1 MARQDSTNS
10 WRSNTEGTK
19 VARVSTIEPERSL
32 AQACPR
38 VTAVLSRIGDKW
50 TVLVVML
57 LREGPRRFSE
67 LKRQVGGISQRM
79 LTATLRGLE
88 RDGFVTRTV
97 YPTTP
102 PSVEYE
108 LTLLGHSLRAPVEAL
123 GDWAVAH
130 LDIIDG
136 ARRKF
141 DDRATANSAP
151 PSPALQRVVRP
162 LSRPPANRK

>member
-1 MARQDSTNS
+1 MARQDSTDL

-19 VARVSTIEPERSL
+19 APRVPATELERSV

-50 TVLVVML
+50 TVMVVIL
-57 LREGPRRFSE
+57 LREGPLRFSE
-67 LKRQVGGISQRM
+67 LRRQIGGISQRM

-102 PSVEYE
+102 PSVDYE
-108 LTLLGHSLRAPVEAL
+108 LTLLGHSLREPVEAL
-123 GDWAVAH
+123 GDWAIAH
-130 LDIIDG
+130 LDVIDG
-136 ARRKF
+136 ARREF
-141 DDRATANSAP
+141 DDRATVTAP
-151 PSPALQRVVRP
+151 PPTRRA
-162 LSRPPANRK
+162 SR